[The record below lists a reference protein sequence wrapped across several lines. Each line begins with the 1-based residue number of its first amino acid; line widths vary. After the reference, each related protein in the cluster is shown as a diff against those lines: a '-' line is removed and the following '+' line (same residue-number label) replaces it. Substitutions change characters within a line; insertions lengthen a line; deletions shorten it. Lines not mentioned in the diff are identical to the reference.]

1 MAMSREDRE
10 KIHQGSFESFNRI
23 LEEIKQVAKDRNE
36 EIDLLTKRVLM
47 DIIQFETKSKKGI
60 LTNHDEEKV
69 ASTSTSADVHDI
81 QKSKNRGFGSS
92 KDQVGYI
99 KELMKKRQRE
109 TTERVCM
116 RSSLSIPSLPLDLPI
131 EFKNMIHSL
140 CGSHVKLVIE
150 KKIFATDLNT
160 HHDRLSMP
168 ENQVVDKRFL
178 SEQHDQELKLRGSLV
193 VKVIDHNLK
202 VHDKLGFTKWKS
214 TSSFSYV
221 LNSGWKK
228 IIESQKNKLFVKDT
242 IQVWSFRVKIDKK
255 NPIYRERLCFAI
267 VKLKGEGKEEDD
279 GSADSLEIT
288 EPSTTRK
295 SQEAIESEFGVMEDV
310 GNLKFRITVGITRKD

>member
-60 LTNHDEEKV
+60 LTNNDEEKV

-81 QKSKNRGFGSS
+81 QKRKNHGFGSS

-116 RSSLSIPSLPLDLPI
+116 RSSLLIPCLPLDLPI

-140 CGSHVKLVIE
+140 CGSHVKLVIQ

-178 SEQHDQELKLRGSLV
+178 SEQHDQELKLHGSLV
-193 VKVIDHNLK
+193 VKVIDHNLNM
-202 VHDKLGFTKWKS
+202 HDKLGFTKWKS

-228 IIESQKNKLFVKDT
+228 IIDSQKNKLYVKDT

-279 GSADSLEIT
+279 GGADSQEII

-295 SQEAIESEFGVMEDV
+295 RQEAIESEFGVMEDV